1 MLSVLLIEDNQDD
14 IDLTLHSFRRHNF
27 ANEIKVAID
36 GEEALRCLE
45 QGKDELARPG
55 LILLDLKL
63 PKISGLEILERI
75 KTDRHLSRIP
85 VVVLTSSGE
94 AKDVDECYR
103 LGVNSYI
110 VKPVD
115 FRKFM
120 ETLRTLGFYWLLL
133 NKPPSLVGERASR

>member
-14 IDLTLHSFRRHNF
+14 IDLTLHSFRRNNF
-27 ANEIKVAID
+27 ANEIKVFMD
-36 GEEALRCLE
+36 GEEALLYLQGIKNE
-45 QGKDELARPG
+45 QGRLG

-63 PKISGLEILERI
+63 PKISGLEILEKL
-75 KTDRHLSRIP
+75 KTDRDLSRIP
-85 VVVLTSSGE
+85 VVVLTSSAE

-115 FRKFM
+115 FKKLM
-120 ETLRTLGFYWLLL
+120 ETLRTLGYYWLLL
-133 NKPPSLVGERASR
+133 NKPPTFGAERAAR

>member
-36 GEEALRCLE
+36 GEEALRYLE

-133 NKPPSLVGERASR
+133 NKPPSLGGERASR

>member
-36 GEEALRCLE
+36 GEEALRYLE
-45 QGKDELARPG
+45 QSKDELARPG

-94 AKDVDECYR
+94 AKDVDDCYR

-133 NKPPSLVGERASR
+133 NKPPSLGGERASR

>member
-14 IDLTLHSFRRHNF
+14 IDLTLHSFRRNNF
-27 ANEIKVAID
+27 ANEIKVFMD
-36 GEEALRCLE
+36 GEEALLYLQGIKNE
-45 QGKDELARPG
+45 QGRLG

-63 PKISGLEILERI
+63 PKISGLEILEKL
-75 KTDRHLSRIP
+75 KTDRDLSRIP
-85 VVVLTSSGE
+85 VVVLTSSAE

-115 FRKFM
+115 FKKLM
-120 ETLRTLGFYWLLL
+120 ETLRTLGYYWLLL
-133 NKPPSLVGERASR
+133 NKIPAKRGMAP